1 MYFLHGNL
9 TSKPGFG
16 LQLAEILERASTLVA
31 NATGCRLYVVSND
44 SKKPDTIWITEIWDS
59 KEYHD
64 VSLSFPG
71 VRELI
76 YEALPLLQGPPEKG
90 QELTV
95 LGGFL
100 PKLI

>member
-16 LQLAEILERASTLVA
+16 LQLADILTKASELVS
-31 NATGCRLYVVSND
+31 NAKGCRLYVVCND
-44 SKKPDTIWITEIWDS
+44 SKKPDAIWITEIWDS
-59 KEYHD
+59 KEDHD
-64 VSLSFPG
+64 VSLSVPG

-76 YEALPLLQGPPEKG
+76 SEALPLLLGPPKKG
-90 QELTV
+90 QELTM